1 MMQRYLAGRAWHGD
15 HLIDS
20 GTPQEIVRLA
30 VVDDGTPTDGGL
42 VHRVREFETQT
53 TAPSRSTALA

>member
-30 VVDDGTPTDGGL
+30 VVDDGTPTDGG
-42 VHRVREFETQT
+42 VGSPCSGV
-53 TAPSRSTALA
+53 